1 MGRGRTWTA
10 TIFVST
16 PMALAWI
23 GGIPALEARSMDSAR
38 NPWMISGP
46 ALRFGH
52 SETVKARSFF
62 RPAGSSW
69 SLVWRTATVSFVPGG
84 GSPEGSFPAGSELA
98 VVFTC
103 GEQAAR
109 LRTVP
114 VARARKDLRP
124 TVLFIAD
131 FVSAFAAELVFAS

>member
-1 MGRGRTWTA
+1 
-10 TIFVST
+10 
-16 PMALAWI
+16 
-23 GGIPALEARSMDSAR
+23 MDWAR

-62 RPAGSSW
+62 SPAGSSW
-69 SLVWRTATVSFVPGG
+69 SRVWRTATVSFVPGG
-84 GSPEGSFPAGSELA
+84 GSPEGSFPVGSELA
-98 VVFTC
+98 AVFTC

-124 TVLFIAD
+124 RARVAAD
-131 FVSAFAAELVFAS
+131 RSSVR